1 MTDSLK
7 DEGKFLELKIV
18 EDFSDLTPDAIA
30 DGELEDIEDT
40 FTLLEKYVGEID
52 SKAIDKDKLNRLLK
66 SLYIE
71 ASEVE

>member
-1 MTDSLK
+1 M
-7 DEGKFLELKIV
+7 KIV

-52 SKAIDKDKLNRLLK
+52 SKSIDKDKLNRLLK
-66 SLYIE
+66 SLYVE